1 MGENRINSVLTTN
14 QREFLRM
21 TDEERED
28 EYSRQARS
36 YHRKAIR
43 DRVQTAFHDFS
54 LLWQHLDISE
64 RDEIFYP
71 SSEQRL
77 ETGTDLIDTIAFLYR
92 FLEGDI
98 GDSRPDTWRL
108 RFKDIVE
115 PGIRNGE
122 KMRHPH
128 GHKVTVDAELVIE
141 VETRPIT
148 IRDQAIEEL
157 AKGNI
162 DNLSDAE
169 LRILIRNA
177 TKKTIQDDSGETL
190 VEGEPIEE
198 ALDDYYG
205 DDLHGLA
212 RAVEEKAKEL
222 EGESDG
228 E

>member
-1 MGENRINSVLTTN
+1 MSEKNNSVLTTD

-21 TDEERED
+21 TDEERKK
-28 EYSRQARS
+28 EYSRQARN
-36 YHRKAIR
+36 YHRKTIR
-43 DRVQTAFHDFS
+43 DRVQTAFYDFS
-54 LLWQHLDISE
+54 LLWKHLDISE

-71 SSEQRL
+71 SREQRL

-98 GDSRPDTWRL
+98 GNSQPDTWRL
-108 RFKDIVE
+108 PFKEIVE
-115 PGIRNGE
+115 PGVRKGE

-128 GHKVTVDAELVIE
+128 GHKVTVDVELTIE
-141 VETRPIT
+141 TETRPIT
-148 IRDQAIEEL
+148 LRGDAIEEL
-157 AKGNI
+157 AKGNV

-169 LRILIRNA
+169 LRTLINWA
-177 TKKTIQDDSGETL
+177 TKKTIQDDSVETTL
-190 VEGEPIEE
+190 GGEPLEE

-222 EGESDG
+222 EGESDD